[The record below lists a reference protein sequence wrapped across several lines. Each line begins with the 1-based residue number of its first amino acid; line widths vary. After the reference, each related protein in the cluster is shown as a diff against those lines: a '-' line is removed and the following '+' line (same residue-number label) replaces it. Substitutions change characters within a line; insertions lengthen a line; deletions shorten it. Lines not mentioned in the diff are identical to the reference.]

1 MAALAV
7 SPNPNTDIRRF
18 QIPDLDRH
26 GAWMIPR
33 IIRAH
38 PHLDNRTLIGW
49 LRALVYNNE
58 CLFLYQP
65 NSVALAQVERAHTLN
80 PRPIVRER
88 FVFARDD
95 KHTEEASAFYERFA
109 TWARQMGCDTL
120 IVCEMTD
127 VPEDK
132 VKKILGRLFTRPQV
146 FAKVQEAAKE

>member
-1 MAALAV
+1 MPAVAV
-7 SPNPNTDIRRF
+7 SNAPSTEIRRF
-18 QIPDLDRH
+18 QIPDMDRH

-88 FVFARDD
+88 FVFAKDD
-95 KHTEEASAFYERFA
+95 KHIDEAAAFYERFA
-109 TWARQMGCDTL
+109 TWARQQNCETL
-120 IVCEMTD
+120 IVCEQSD

-132 VKKILGRLFTRPQV
+132 VKKVLGGRLFTRPQL
-146 FAKVQEAAKE
+146 FAKVQEVKE